1 MHQMSTNMNQKDKV
15 QWRRN
20 KVQEL
25 LVKGYNHY
33 EIAGTLQI
41 SRPTITRDI
50 QYLSQQAKHSI
61 KKYIDQRLPE
71 EYEKCL
77 VGLTAILREAWNTSQ
92 QTEDKRE
99 KIQAL
104 SLAKDCYSMKLDLLT
119 NATVVD
125 DAIRFVTEKSEC
137 KEQVKNSSDSSSED
151 DKESKEPD
159 YDDEESDKEGEEK
172 QEEKID
178 EITSTTVNTIF

>member
-1 MHQMSTNMNQKDKV
+1 M
-15 QWRRN
+15 
-20 KVQEL
+20 
-25 LVKGYNHY
+25 
-33 EIAGTLQI
+33 
-41 SRPTITRDI
+41 
-50 QYLSQQAKHSI
+50 
-61 KKYIDQRLPE
+61 PE
-71 EYEKCL
+71 EYKKCL